1 MLEIIITLMRS
12 FFKIGLFGFGGG
24 YAMISLLQRELEKY
38 GWLTMQ
44 EFVDIIAIAQMTPG
58 AIAVN
63 SGTFV
68 GFQST
73 SSVFGAFFA
82 TLAVIAPS
90 FILVLLLAHYY
101 KKIKDSDYINAVIRY
116 IRPTVIGLIILAA
129 LSLVKTSIID
139 IQTFIISVSVIGIML
154 KTNIDPIT
162 LIVLAGVSGALIY

>member
-1 MLEIIITLMRS
+1 MLEIIIALMRS
-12 FFKIGLFGFGGG
+12 FFKVGLFGFGGG
-24 YAMISLLQRELEKY
+24 YAMISLLQRELERY

-68 GFQST
+68 GFKST
-73 SSVFGAFFA
+73 SSVLGAFFA
-82 TLAVIAPS
+82 TLAVITPS

-139 IQTFIISVSVIGIML
+139 IQTFIISVSVLGIMI
-154 KTNIDPIT
+154 KTNINPIT

>member
-1 MLEIIITLMRS
+1 MLELIITLMRS
-12 FFKIGLFGFGGG
+12 FFKVGMFGFGGG
-24 YAMISLLQRELEKY
+24 YAMISLLQRELERY

-68 GFQST
+68 GFKST
-73 SSVFGAFFA
+73 SSIFGAFCA

-101 KKIKDSDYINAVIRY
+101 KKIKDSDYIKELIRY
-116 IRPTVIGLIILAA
+116 IRPTVIALIILAA

-139 IQTFIISVSVIGIML
+139 LKTFIISVSVLTIML
-154 KTNIDPIT
+154 KSSLNPIA
-162 LIVLAGVSGALIY
+162 LIVLAGISGALIY

>member
-1 MLEIIITLMRS
+1 MLELLINLITS

-24 YAMISLLQRELEKY
+24 YAMVSLLQKELEKY
-38 GWLTMQ
+38 GWMTMQ

-68 GFQST
+68 GFK
-73 SSVFGAFFA
+73 SSSSILGAFLA
-82 TLAVIAPS
+82 TMAVITPS
-90 FILVLLLAHYY
+90 FILVILLARYF
-101 KKIKDSDYINAVIRY
+101 KKIKKSDYINSVIRY

-139 IQTFIISVSVIGIML
+139 IPTFLISASVIGIML
-154 KTNIDPIT
+154 KTEIDPIT
-162 LIVLAGVSGALIY
+162 LIVAAGISGALIY

>member
-1 MLEIIITLMRS
+1 
-12 FFKIGLFGFGGG
+12 
-24 YAMISLLQRELEKY
+24 MISLLQRELERY

-68 GFQST
+68 GFKST
-73 SSVFGAFFA
+73 SSVLGAFFA
-82 TLAVIAPS
+82 TLAVITPS

-139 IQTFIISVSVIGIML
+139 IQTFIISVSVLGIMI
-154 KTNIDPIT
+154 KTNINPIT

>member
-1 MLEIIITLMRS
+1 MIELIMTLMTS
-12 FFKIGLFGFGGG
+12 FFKVGLFGFGGG
-24 YAMISLLQRELEKY
+24 YAMVSLLQKELEKY

-68 GFQST
+68 GFKSS
-73 SSVFGAFFA
+73 SSVLGAFFA
-82 TLAVIAPS
+82 TMAVIAPS
-90 FILVLLLAHYY
+90 FILVILLAHYF
-101 KKIKDSDYINAVIRY
+101 KKVKNSDYIKSIIRY

-139 IQTFIISVSVIGIML
+139 IPTFIISLSVVVIML
-154 KTNIDPIT
+154 KTEINPIL
-162 LIVLAGVSGALIY
+162 LIIAAGFSGFIIY